1 LLPSAVP
8 GGLVG
13 HWTFDS
19 DVATDSSGNGNHGVT
34 ELLHGPS
41 PAGSGHSAAFTKT
54 FMMVPN
60 SASLKLSDFTYS
72 FWIYLFDDGTPASQ
86 LGHSASWCPL
96 IRKGIHM
103 VETDQFANSPAL
115 LFNHRTGHLRA
126 EVTTSVKGTEDGE
139 HVGSNARLFPNRWM
153 HIAIAHHSNHRSLL
167 LYVNGI
173 LDSVLK
179 TEGAM
184 VTNDYP
190 LYVGGDPFTQDQCDF
205 TVYIDE
211 LRVFSH
217 AISPHQ
223 LQAEAA
229 PALGGTDPN
238 FVRLGCMQCTLE
250 EAARS
255 CPANRHVCTSIELHT
270 GGYSVARSTG
280 WFATGTHVWTHAAV
294 LKGADTE
301 ITTQGDHGVA
311 PAAGLGLCCE
321 GAP

>member
-1 LLPSAVP
+1 MSSHLGLLARTSSHELSQSSILLGGQAEAELGIGAQLTGSPQCDSVLSGPLCYTLAGRRHPLLPSAVP

-115 LFNHRTGHLRA
+115 L
-126 EVTTSVKGTEDGE
+126 
-139 HVGSNARLFPNRWM
+139 
-153 HIAIAHHSNHRSLL
+153 
-167 LYVNGI
+167 
-173 LDSVLK
+173 
-179 TEGAM
+179 
-184 VTNDYP
+184 
-190 LYVGGDPFTQDQCDF
+190 
-205 TVYIDE
+205 
-211 LRVFSH
+211 
-217 AISPHQ
+217 
-223 LQAEAA
+223 
-229 PALGGTDPN
+229 
-238 FVRLGCMQCTLE
+238 
-250 EAARS
+250 
-255 CPANRHVCTSIELHT
+255 
-270 GGYSVARSTG
+270 
-280 WFATGTHVWTHAAV
+280 
-294 LKGADTE
+294 
-301 ITTQGDHGVA
+301 
-311 PAAGLGLCCE
+311 
-321 GAP
+321 